1 MMMKIQHCGNERKS
15 SRKSMAGNNIGII
28 QSYKKML
35 DSPSTLSVKYKSSLN
50 LDMSLPAW
58 LLLNLPANKYL
69 FKVKNRCTRK
79 RCKIGLKLTT
89 ETKTLVLKSTCPST
103 SSKCPLIARI
113 AILCSKIDI
122 LFSIFP
128 FPSLELP
135 LKF

>member
-1 MMMKIQHCGNERKS
+1 
-15 SRKSMAGNNIGII
+15 
-28 QSYKKML
+28 ML

-69 FKVKNRCTRK
+69 FKVKNRSTRK

-89 ETKTLVLKSTCPST
+89 ETKALVLKSTCPST

-122 LFSIFP
+122 FIFHIPLSFSRIA
-128 FPSLELP
+128 LEILASMIAWKMQF
-135 LKF
+135 LSN